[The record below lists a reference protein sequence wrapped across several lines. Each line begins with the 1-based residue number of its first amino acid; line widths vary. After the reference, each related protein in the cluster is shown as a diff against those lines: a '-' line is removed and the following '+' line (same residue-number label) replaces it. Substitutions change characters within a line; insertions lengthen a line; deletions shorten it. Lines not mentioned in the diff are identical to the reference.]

1 MKQLLQGVQRLAT
14 GPATPMLLVYCDK
27 QTVHPFAFHIL
38 LTLCKCG
45 EHLLLPPD
53 GFVRYLRN
61 FPSIGSGD
69 RLVSVSHFLSKS

>member
-27 QTVHPFAFHIL
+27 QIAFHIL
-38 LTLCKCG
+38 LTLCKC
-45 EHLLLPPD
+45 EEYLLLPPD
-53 GFVRYLRN
+53 GFVSYLRN

>member
-38 LTLCKCG
+38 LTLCKCE

-53 GFVRYLRN
+53 GFVSYLRTSR
-61 FPSIGSGD
+61 PLGQVTG
-69 RLVSVSHFLSKS
+69 